1 MNENKTFKISDIS
14 IAAFLLVKGNT
25 ITSIDK
31 NEKGQYFFEF
41 IKTDSI
47 EQESL
52 SFLTSECSRYDNQM
66 RLLRSLLKSK

>member
-31 NEKGQYFFEF
+31 NAKGQYFFEF